1 MSKTQILV
9 IRNTEIAENDE
20 AQRLPLSRDL
30 RERRAWLM
38 AVATEPNLPASAVRL
53 AVVLERLA
61 DNRWH
66 AAFPDQNT
74 LAHLVCMS
82 EKQIRNVLNVLQD
95 LGWLTIL
102 SGPERPRRTARRNYQ
117 PTWPSETAR
126 KVAIGG
132 ESRGSDAP
140 LADKRTGNPLP
151 VAEGG
156 EAEISGHATGNSCP
170 SNRKQSSG
178 TYEYITKNS
187 LREEA
192 RHSALP
198 YTLQLDSESAA
209 PLEARPCSGGEE
221 DPKASHRVE
230 CVLDVEIPWDPSPHE
245 ACEQDQQADKSSS
258 NARESRPREFAPWQ
272 YANVADSDELAEFAK
287 RECATFGRFPAD
299 LDLRDP
305 LEVLGYV
312 EGVFAAECSYGSDAL
327 PRELR
332 TKSMRAAAKAWLRG
346 HRDWMAGLVPE
357 LEEEPEGLP
366 F

>member
-66 AAFPDQNT
+66 AAFPDQST

-198 YTLQLDSESAA
+198 YTLQLDSESTA
-209 PLEARPCSGGEE
+209 PLEAPSGSSYDSEEVRAVLYAHFADVFDDPDWNIETEASLALEVHRPLPPGV
-221 DPKASHRVE
+221 DAF
-230 CVLDVEIPWDPSPHE
+230 DPSQVLAFDDGFSVAE
-245 ACEQDQQADKSSS
+245 WGS
-258 NARESRPREFAPWQ
+258 PRE
-272 YANVADSDELAEFAK
+272 VAEPFD
-287 RECATFGRFPAD
+287 RFP
-299 LDLRDP
+299 LLSR
-305 LEVLGYV
+305 
-312 EGVFAAECSYGSDAL
+312 
-327 PRELR
+327 
-332 TKSMRAAAKAWLRG
+332 AWL
-346 HRDWMAGLVPE
+346 AGYDRYAQKGE
-357 LEEEPEGLP
+357 R
-366 F
+366 